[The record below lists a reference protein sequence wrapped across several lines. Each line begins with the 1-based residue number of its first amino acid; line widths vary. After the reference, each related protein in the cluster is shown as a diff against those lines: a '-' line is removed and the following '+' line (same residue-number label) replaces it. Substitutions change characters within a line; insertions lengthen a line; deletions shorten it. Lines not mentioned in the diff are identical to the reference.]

1 MWTFGGAQKSGQKED
16 SILKMENRFGS
27 GGIES
32 SEIIYMH
39 LYPNRRAFSIK
50 IKDSGDW

>member
-27 GGIES
+27 IE
-32 SEIIYMH
+32 IRKLKNN
-39 LYPNRRAFSIK
+39 LYEFIPKSMGFSQ
-50 IKDSGDW
+50 